1 MLIAPAHGSGD
12 PTSGAPAGRTRTD
25 PRFVPQLEPEPAGE
39 ALPLYLQ
46 EIGRV
51 PLLSGAQEVE
61 LARAIERGELAGR
74 RLRSGEPIP
83 AAARAELESDVAE
96 GEEARRRL
104 VEANLRLVVSVARRY
119 MNRGIPLPDLIQ
131 EGNMGLLRAVE
142 KFDYRRGFKFSTYAT
157 WWIRQA
163 VTRAIADHAR
173 TIRIPVHMV
182 ETINRL
188 VRTLSRL
195 QQQLGREP
203 TAQEI
208 GEAMEMPPE
217 RVREIMKILPQ
228 PISLETPV
236 GDEQDALLSDFIEDE
251 AALDLEEAAARSLLR
266 DYMASVLTSLGPRE
280 QRVLQMRFGLEG
292 GKYYTLSEI
301 GEELGVTRERI
312 RQIEAKALRKLRH
325 PSRARKL
332 KAYAD

>member
-1 MLIAPAHGSGD
+1 MLMAAAPSSRD
-12 PTSGAPAGRTRTD
+12 PVKGTLIDD
-25 PRFVPQLEPEPAGE
+25 PRREPSAPVVREPDTAGE

-51 PLLSGAQEVE
+51 GLLTGPEEVD
-61 LARAIERGELAGR
+61 LARAIEQGEQAAT
-74 RLRSGEPIP
+74 RLRAGGPLP
-83 AAARAELESDVAE
+83 PDDMAKLQARVAR
-96 GEEARRRL
+96 GQEARGQL
-104 VEANLRLVVSVARRY
+104 IEANLRLVVSVARRY

-131 EGNMGLLRAVE
+131 EGNLGLLRAVE

-195 QQQLGREP
+195 QQQYGREP

-208 GEAMEMPPE
+208 GDALEMPAE
-217 RVREIMKILPQ
+217 KVREILKILPQ

-251 AALDLEEAAARSLLR
+251 AALDLEEAAARALLR
-266 DYMASVLTSLGPRE
+266 DHLASVLASLGPRE
-280 QRVLQMRFGLEG
+280 QRVLQMRFGLEN

-312 RQIEAKALRKLRH
+312 RQIETKALRKLRH
-325 PSRARKL
+325 PSRSRKL
-332 KAYAD
+332 KAYTE

>member
-1 MLIAPAHGSGD
+1 MAAASNASSEGAGAIEGRGEDLAAPLRE
-12 PTSGAPAGRTRTD
+12 TE
-25 PRFVPQLEPEPAGE
+25 LAGE

-51 PLLSGAQEVE
+51 PLLSAAQEVA
-61 LARAIERGELAGR
+61 LAQAIERGNAAAA
-74 RLRSGEPIP
+74 RLRAGEVE
-83 AAARAELESDVAE
+83 AATRAELEAAVRA
-96 GEEARRRL
+96 GEEARRQL
-104 VEANLRLVVSVARRY
+104 IEANLRLVVSVARRY

-131 EGNMGLLRAVE
+131 EGNLGLLRAVE

-195 QQQLGREP
+195 QQEYGREP
-203 TAQEI
+203 TAQEL
-208 GEAMEMPPE
+208 AQALDLTPE
-217 RVREIMKILPQ
+217 KVREVLKILPQ

-236 GDEQDALLSDFIEDE
+236 GDEQDALLGDFIEDE
-251 AALDLEEAAARSLLR
+251 AAVDLEEAAARALLR
-266 DYMASVLTSLGPRE
+266 DHVASVLASLGRRE
-280 QRVLQMRFGLEG
+280 QRVLELRYGLDD
-292 GKYYTLSEI
+292 GKYHTLAEI

-312 RQIEAKALRKLRH
+312 RQIETKALRKLRH
-325 PSRARKL
+325 PTRARTL
-332 KAYAD
+332 KAYTE